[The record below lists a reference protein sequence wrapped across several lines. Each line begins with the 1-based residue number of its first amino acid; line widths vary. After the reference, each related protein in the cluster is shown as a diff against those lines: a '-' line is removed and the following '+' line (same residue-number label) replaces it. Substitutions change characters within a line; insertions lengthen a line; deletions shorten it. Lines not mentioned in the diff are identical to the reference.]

1 MEICNAALMDT
12 VKNIIMYKTNSSN
25 VHSIGYDNKNHIL
38 KVIFQ
43 GGGTYIYLGVPE
55 FLWTELI
62 NSESKGKYLQENII
76 RNKKYQYL
84 KL

>member
-1 MEICNAALMDT
+1 MEINNESLMDT
-12 VKNIIMYKTNSSN
+12 VKNIIMYKTSSSN
-25 VHSIGYDNKNHIL
+25 VHSIGYDNNNHIL
-38 KVIFQ
+38 KVIFH

-55 FLWTELI
+55 FLWKELI
-62 NSESKGKYLQENII
+62 SCESKGKYLQENIT